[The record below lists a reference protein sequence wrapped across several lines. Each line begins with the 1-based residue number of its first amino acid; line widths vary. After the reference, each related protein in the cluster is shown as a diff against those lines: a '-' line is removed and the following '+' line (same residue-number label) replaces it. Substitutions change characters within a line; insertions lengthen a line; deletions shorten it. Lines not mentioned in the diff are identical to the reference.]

1 MLGLGWPELILI
13 LAIVLLIFGGSR
25 LKDLAKGVG
34 ESVREFKKAS
44 SEPIADE
51 KDKDAIFETAR
62 KMGIKTE
69 GKDLKQV
76 LNEISQM
83 SGTKS

>member
-1 MLGLGWPELILI
+1 MLLGWPELILI

-34 ESVREFKKAS
+34 ESVKEFKKAS
-44 SEPIADE
+44 SEPTTDE
-51 KDKDAIFETAR
+51 KDKEAVFETAR

-76 LNEISQM
+76 LNEMSQM
-83 SGTKS
+83 SGTRN